1 MRFRKQGP
9 KHVDDLHIL
18 FDKIY
23 LSGAS
28 TSCPREIS
36 SDKSSDEDVA
46 EVKKTLD
53 NDDVTLVALKKS
65 KP

>member
-1 MRFRKQGP
+1 VRFRKQGP

-46 EVKKTLD
+46 EVKK
-53 NDDVTLVALKKS
+53 NS
-65 KP
+65 R